1 MFDLEKELK
10 ELPQN
15 SIALI
20 LVSTDAYAQTNIRIL
35 DIFVNKRKMP
45 GIYITVNKPYKTIV
59 PYLEQKGINTKKLF
73 FIDLITSEISEAT
86 EKIDNCL
93 FMESPKSLTDL
104 SIALSEAVKSMP
116 GDKFIFL
123 DTLSTLLVY
132 NQLTTVTKFAH
143 FLTSKMRQWDING
156 LLVSM
161 EKETDPNLQAQ
172 LAQFC
177 DKVITL

>member
-1 MFDLEKELK
+1 
-10 ELPQN
+10 
-15 SIALI
+15 
-20 LVSTDAYAQTNIRIL
+20 
-35 DIFVNKRKMP
+35 
-45 GIYITVNKPYKTIV
+45 V